1 MFIFTIIGLMGSGVL
16 LGYLSRKRNLNIVHR
31 IITWLIWI
39 LLFLLGVE
47 VGNNEAIIKGLH
59 TIGLEALIITL
70 AAVVGSVLG
79 AWGLWAVISGKKME
93 GGSDER

>member
-39 LLFLLGVE
+39 LLFLLGTE
-47 VGNNEAIIKGLH
+47 VGGNKMILEGLH
-59 TIGLEALIITL
+59 TIGLEALVITL
-70 AAVVGSVLG
+70 AVVAGSVLG
-79 AWGLWAVISGKKME
+79 AWGLWLFISYRDVKGGKE
-93 GGSDER
+93 

>member
-1 MFIFTIIGLMGSGVL
+1 MFIFVIIGLMVSGVAV
-16 LGYLSRKRNLNIVHR
+16 GYLMRNRKLSFVHR
-31 IITWLIWI
+31 IITLLIWI

-79 AWGLWAVISGKKME
+79 AWGLWDVISGKKME

>member
-1 MFIFTIIGLMGSGVL
+1 M
-16 LGYLSRKRNLNIVHR
+16 
-31 IITWLIWI
+31 
-39 LLFLLGVE
+39 E